1 VAEQDMGQLLLRDGP
16 GEEID
21 VAGGTAPL
29 KLT

>member
-1 VAEQDMGQLLLRDGP
+1 MGQLLLRDGP

-21 VAGGTAPL
+21 VAGGTASL